1 MPELVYSR
9 SREAAAWAQKTDREL
24 LEGIRSEDEAALD
37 ELIDRKTGPLVQLAS
52 RILGDREEARDVVQV
67 AFFRIWEHRDR
78 FDDRWS
84 PNTWIYRIV
93 NNLAIDHL
101 RSRRSREKTVEPVR
115 QHLRQVADGRS
126 RHQLANLHGT
136 EVKKIFADLSG
147 ALTDKQRSVFL
158 LREVE
163 GLSSQEVSEI
173 VGCREST
180 VRNHLFNARKVL
192 KRELLERYPE
202 YAGLHSEMVEEADD
216 AVEGSAR

>member
-1 MPELVYSR
+1 MPELVYS
-9 SREAAAWAQKTDREL
+9 AARHRASWVERTDREL
-24 LEGIRSEDEAALD
+24 LDGIRGEDEAALD
-37 ELIDRKTGPLVQLAS
+37 ELIARKTGPLLQHAY

-67 AFFRIWEHRDR
+67 GFFRVWEHRER

-101 RSRRSREKTVEPVR
+101 RSRQSRERQTEPVR
-115 QHLRQVADGRS
+115 RHLHQVADGRS
-126 RHQLANLHGT
+126 HRNLSSLGGS
-136 EVKKIFADLSG
+136 EVMDIFRELSRE
-147 ALTDKQRSVFL
+147 LTDKQRSVFL

-163 GLSSQEVSEI
+163 GLTSHEVAEI

-192 KRELLERYPE
+192 RRELIERYPE
-202 YAGLHSEMVEEADD
+202 YAPARREAAGAGEE
-216 AVEGSAR
+216 GP

>member
-9 SREAAAWAQKTDREL
+9 SREVAAWAESTDREL
-24 LEGIRSEDEAALD
+24 LEGIRAEDEAALD

-136 EVKKIFADLSG
+136 EVKKIFADLSSS
-147 ALTDKQRSVFL
+147 LTDKQRSVFL

-163 GLSSQEVSEI
+163 GLSSQEVAEI

-202 YAGLHSEMVEEADD
+202 YAGLYAEEADD

>member
-9 SREAAAWAQKTDREL
+9 SREAAAWAERTDREL
-24 LEGIRSEDEAALD
+24 LEGIRTEDEAALD
-37 ELIDRKTGPLVQLAS
+37 ELIERKTGPLVQLAS

-78 FDDRWS
+78 FDDRFS

-126 RHQLANLHGT
+126 RHQLADLHRG

-147 ALTDKQRSVFL
+147 SLTDKQRAVFL

-163 GLSSQEVSEI
+163 GLSSQEVAEI
-173 VGCREST
+173 VDCREST

-192 KRELLERYPE
+192 KRELLDRYPE
-202 YAGLHSEMVEEADD
+202 YAGLYAEGGESGD
-216 AVEGSAR
+216 AGEGSAR

>member
-1 MPELVYSR
+1 MPELVYSETR
-9 SREAAAWAQKTDREL
+9 QRAAWAERGDREVL
-24 LEGIRSEDEAALD
+24 AGIREGDEAALD
-37 ELIDRKTGPLVQLAS
+37 ELISRKTGPLIQHAYRVV
-52 RILGDREEARDVVQV
+52 GDLEEARDIVQV
-67 AFFRIWEHRDR
+67 SLFRVWENIDS

-101 RSRRSREKTVEPVR
+101 RSRQSRERQTEPVR

-126 RHQLANLHGT
+126 RRRLASLDGSEVMRIFQELAGELT
-136 EVKKIFADLSG
+136 ER
-147 ALTDKQRSVFL
+147 QRSVFV

-163 GLSSQEVSEI
+163 GLSSKEVSEI

-192 KRELLERYPE
+192 REALLERYPE
-202 YAGLHSEMVEEADD
+202 YAGSYRPDRERTRDRDGEAT
-216 AVEGSAR
+216 